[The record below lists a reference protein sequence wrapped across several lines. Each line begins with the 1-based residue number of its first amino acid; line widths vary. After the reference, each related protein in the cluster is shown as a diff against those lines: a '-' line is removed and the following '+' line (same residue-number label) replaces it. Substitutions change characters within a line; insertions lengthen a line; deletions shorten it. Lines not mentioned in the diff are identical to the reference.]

1 MPSLHLHRQLSS
13 TQRNIAIAGGI
24 VLLHAG
30 ALYALQ
36 TGLLRRAVEVIV
48 PVELLA
54 AVIPPTPLT
63 PPPPPAPPQAVPAPP
78 NAPVPKTAPTLPP
91 APQPVAIADASP
103 APSAPTGVAAPQ
115 PPAPPVAPA
124 PALAAPTPTAS
135 PAPAAP
141 TAPPAPPPAPPTPVQ
156 PPVLDASYNANAD
169 LFRPPPMS
177 VRLNEHG
184 RVMLRLTI
192 GTNGSVVNASLVK
205 SSGFERLDQAALKG
219 ARLTK
224 FRPATRAGVP
234 VEWTYLLPV
243 DYPESE

>member
-1 MPSLHLHRQLSS
+1 MPSSRLSPKLSS

-54 AVIPPTPLT
+54 AVIPPALLT
-63 PPPPPAPPQAVPAPP
+63 PPPPPAPPPAAPPPPP
-78 NAPVPKTAPTLPP
+78 NAPVPKTTATPPP
-91 APQPVAIADASP
+91 APQPVAIADTTP
-103 APSAPTGVAAPQ
+103 APSAPTGVGAPQ
-115 PPAPPVAPA
+115 PPAPPAPPA
-124 PALAAPTPTAS
+124 PVQAAPTP

-141 TAPPAPPPAPPTPVQ
+141 PAPPAPPPAPPAPVQ
-156 PPVLDASYNANAD
+156 PPVLDASYSANAD